1 MQGYES
7 TRIFRGV
14 LMGNYRDRLQ
24 IVADILNIANG
35 RARKT
40 RIMYQ
45 ANLSYRLLVRYLD
58 EVVHAGLVKSE
69 ADDCYVLTAKGRE
82 FLSRHGEY
90 ARRCH
95 SLEEHLNSVND
106 EKTALVNMCSYTRK
120 GKISAGRLGKN
131 NKRAE

>member
-1 MQGYES
+1 MS
-7 TRIFRGV
+7 K
-14 LMGNYRDRLQ
+14 YRDRLQ
-24 IVADILNIANG
+24 IVADILSIADA

-45 ANLSYRLLVRYLD
+45 ANLSYRLLCRYLD
-58 EVVHAGLVKSE
+58 EVVHAGLVKPE
-69 ADDCYVLTAKGRE
+69 EDDCYVLTAKGKE

-90 ARRCH
+90 AKRCQ

-106 EKTALVNMCSYTRK
+106 EKTALVRMCSSTSRGK
-120 GKISAGRLGKN
+120 GSSNRLGKS